1 MKILFLFILWPFLF
15 VATSVRAVTPA
26 SIPSDTAHFYTSH
39 SFNVLKYNLDIGLYH
54 CYFDPYPK
62 SFSARQQITLQA
74 DSVLNFIMLNALNTS
89 MIIDSVKL
97 AGTSFIHDLDTLK
110 IFLDRSYLPGEILS
124 VSIFYRHMNVNDK
137 GFYAYNPA
145 NPDSKETKFKRK
157 IIIKC
162 ENDDCENAHFFEVIT
177 QVSWKQKA
185 SIINAGVADGECTAS
200 NCVITEETLYNWY

>member
-1 MKILFLFILWPFLF
+1 MKNSKFKNKGFTIIELVISIFVLSIGVIGTFSAFSLVFILTSNTADQLT
-15 VATSVRAVTPA
+15 ATYLAQEGMEIVRN
-26 SIPSDTAHFYTSH
+26 IRDNNWLKIDTCPDPDPDACSYKWTAG
-39 SFNVLKYNLDIGLYH
+39 LDICAADKG
-54 CYFDPYPK
+54 C
-62 SFSARQQITLQA
+62 QA
-74 DSVLNFIMLNALNTS
+74 DYSSTS
-89 MIIDSVKL
+89 MFGGSGD
-97 AGTSFIHDLDTLK
+97 
-110 IFLDRSYLPGEILS
+110 YLYL
-124 VSIFYRHMNVNDK
+124 NDK